1 MGKLGSD
8 LQKAMLMAKMKSKK
22 GTSSSGSLIVIQS
35 RCSECEY
42 NDPGYD
48 IDEFCG
54 QCDGQSLFSPK
65 GGEARKSEENTY
77 KQVMNLLPK
86 LTFDEKK
93 KIIHTLQEELGYT
106 DTVPEADF

>member
-42 NDPGYD
+42 NDPSYD

-54 QCDGQSLFSPK
+54 QCDGQSLFRAK
-65 GGEARKSEENTY
+65 GGDDRKAERHTY
-77 KQVMNLLPK
+77 EQVMELLPK
-86 LTFDEKK
+86 LTLEEKR
-93 KIIHTLQEELGYT
+93 KIMDTLQEELGYT
-106 DTVPEADF
+106 E

>member
-1 MGKLGSD
+1 MGKISSD

-42 NDPGYD
+42 NDPRYD

-65 GGEARKSEENTY
+65 GGETRTSEQNTY
-77 KQVMNLLPK
+77 EQVMKLLPK

-93 KIIHTLQEELGYT
+93 KIIHTLQDELGYT
-106 DTVPEADF
+106 DILPGTDF